1 MAAAKSYCRSA
12 DLGGKFLNKAF
23 GLLVATLIVASPA
36 DAQNIAPSVL
46 SPSDVQAYRA
56 IFAAQESGELSTA
69 DTLVAKLH
77 DQILLG
83 YVLHQ
88 RYMGRYYI
96 TKFQELSTWLSEYPD
111 HFEANRIY
119 NLALRKKG
127 GGTRNPRSPARA
139 RWRGERFEQ
148 EAADFAAMNSNRGA
162 RIMRQLRSFAANDDP
177 ASAENTVKQVS
188 VSSNLPE
195 DDLDRLH
202 SYVASAYLAENR
214 DGDARR
220 VAQTGLRDGS
230 SAAVQ
235 LHWTAGLAAYR
246 MGDFISAARHFE
258 DMERLSGD
266 SARDSATGAFW
277 AARAHMRAGNPA
289 PVLPHYESAA
299 NNRFT
304 FYGAL
309 ATRIIGRDSDLE
321 FEEPRL
327 DPYSY
332 SQLIENDAARR
343 AIALWQV
350 GRQDAV
356 ETELARAFGKMNP
369 SLDPAFAALAR
380 FLGATALELRAAET
394 SAARGIFLTSLYPV
408 PPYEP
413 EGGYRLD
420 QAMVLAVARQ
430 ESRFDPDA
438 TSRAGARGLMQIMP
452 TTAAYIT
459 KDPSLARG
467 NSTRLDDPSYS
478 MRVGQDY
485 LLALLER
492 QNGNLFGLTA
502 AYNAGL
508 GNLSRWLA
516 QQEGNDDPVLFIE
529 SLPSPET
536 RDYVKRVMVNMWMY
550 QQRFGDPALGMDDAA
565 SGNWPTYPL
574 LDRIAA
580 VTW

>member
-1 MAAAKSYCRSA
+1 MA

-23 GLLVATLIVASPA
+23 GLIVATLLFASSA
-36 DAQNIAPSVL
+36 YAQNIAPSVL
-46 SPSDVQAYRA
+46 SPSDVQNYRA
-56 IFAAQESGELSTA
+56 IFTAQESGELSKA
-69 DTLVAKLH
+69 DTLISKLS
-77 DQILLG
+77 DRSLLG

-127 GGTRNPRSPARA
+127 DGTRNPRSPART
-139 RWRGERFEQ
+139 RWRGERFDQ
-148 EAADFAAMNSNRGA
+148 EAAGYEAMNSNRGA
-162 RIMRQLRSFAANDDP
+162 RIMRQLRTFAGNDDP
-177 ASAENTVKQVS
+177 ASAENAVKQVS
-188 VSSNLPE
+188 VSSNLPQE
-195 DDLDRLH
+195 DFDHLY
-202 SYVASAYLAENR
+202 SYVASAYLAESL
-214 DGDARR
+214 DDDARR
-220 VAQTGLRDGS
+220 VAQTGLRDRS
-230 SAAVQ
+230 SAAMQ

-258 DMERLSGD
+258 DMERLSDG

-277 AARAHMRAGNPA
+277 AARANMRAGNPA
-289 PVLPHYESAA
+289 PVVLHYESAA

-304 FYGAL
+304 FYGTL
-309 ATRIIGRDSDLE
+309 AKRIIGQDSDIE
-321 FEEPRL
+321 FKEPKL

-332 SQLIENDAARR
+332 SQFIENDAARR

-350 GRQDAV
+350 GRKHAV
-356 ETELARAFGKMNP
+356 ETELARAFGETNS

-380 FLGATALELRAAET
+380 ILGATALELRAAET

-430 ESRFDPDA
+430 ESRFDPEA

-467 NSTRLDDPSYS
+467 NRERLDDPSYS
-478 MRVGQDY
+478 MRLGQDY
-485 LLALLER
+485 LIDLLER

-516 QQEGNDDPVLFIE
+516 RQEGNDDPVLFIE

-536 RDYVKRVMVNMWMY
+536 RDYVKRVMINMWMY

-574 LDRIAA
+574 LDEIAA
-580 VTW
+580 ATW